1 MGESA
6 WLIIVAVLGVVAL
19 LFLVMKSKLQAF
31 LALILISFAVGLAVG
46 MTPEDIIATF
56 EKGMG
61 ETVAFIAIVIG
72 LGAMFGEVLKV
83 SGGAERLALTM
94 INKFGVNRSSWALGI
109 AGLII
114 SVPIFLDVALVILM
128 PILYTLANKT
138 KKSLLFFGVPL
149 LAGLLVA
156 HGMIPPT
163 PGPIAAATI
172 LGADI
177 GWVILFGFIAGIP
190 AMILAGPVF
199 GGFISKKI
207 HVPVPE
213 MMNEQAAALADL
225 EEIDKANN
233 KKELPSFISVISIIL
248 LPLVLMLC
256 NTLAPF
262 ILEEGS
268 VLRNI
273 LVFIGHPY
281 AALTIT
287 TLLTFFIFGTKR
299 GYSKDDIQEITTKAL
314 EPAGII
320 ILITG
325 AGGIFGEMLVAS
337 GVGDV
342 MASTMEQ
349 VQLPIVVFAFLTAV
363 LLRISVGSVTVAMV
377 TSSSIIAPILAT
389 MSISDPMMAV
399 LVITIASGAVI
410 APHVNDSGFWMVN
423 RYFGMSIGD
432 TLKSWTTL
440 ATIISFVGFGIC
452 LILSAFLM

>member
-6 WLIIVAVLGVVAL
+6 WLIIVAILGVVAL
-19 LFLVMKSKLQAF
+19 LFLVMRTKLQAF
-31 LALILISFAVGLAVG
+31 LALILISFIVGLAVG
-46 MTPEDIIATF
+46 MTPEEIIATF
-56 EKGMG
+56 ETGMG

-94 INKFGVNRSSWALGI
+94 INKFGEKRSSWALGI

-114 SVPIFLDVALVILM
+114 SIPIFLDVALVILM

-163 PGPIAAATI
+163 PGPIAASSI
-172 LGADI
+172 LGADL
-177 GWVILFGFIAGIP
+177 GWVILFGILVGVP
-190 AMILAGPVF
+190 AMILAGPVY
-199 GGFISKKI
+199 GNFISKKI

-213 MMNEQAAALADL
+213 EMNQQAAALADL
-225 EEIDKANN
+225 EEQADAKEQ
-233 KKELPSFISVISIIL
+233 KELPSFISVISIIM
-248 LPLVLMLC
+248 LPLILMLL

-287 TLLTFFIFGTKR
+287 TLLTFYIFGTKR
-299 GYSKDDIQEITTKAL
+299 GYSRDEIQQITTKSL

-342 MASTMEQ
+342 MANAMEQ
-349 VQLPIVVFAFLTAV
+349 VNLPVVVFAFLTAA
-363 LLRISVGSVTVAMV
+363 LLRLAVGSVTVAMV
-377 TSSSIIAPILAT
+377 TSSSIVAPILST

-410 APHVNDSGFWMVN
+410 APHVSDSGFWMVN
-423 RYFGMSIGD
+423 RYFGMSVGD
-432 TLKSWTTL
+432 TLKSWTVL
-440 ATIISFVGFGIC
+440 ATIISFVGFGLT
-452 LILSAFLM
+452 LILSLFLM

>member
-1 MGESA
+1 DHPNLVEMQFPYTT
-6 WLIIVAVLGVVAL
+6 
-19 LFLVMKSKLQAF
+19 LF
-31 LALILISFAVGLAVG
+31 
-46 MTPEDIIATF
+46 
-56 EKGMG
+56 
-61 ETVAFIAIVIG
+61 
-72 LGAMFGEVLKV
+72 
-83 SGGAERLALTM
+83 
-94 INKFGVNRSSWALGI
+94 RS
-109 AGLII
+109 
-114 SVPIFLDVALVILM
+114 
-128 PILYTLANKT
+128 
-138 KKSLLFFGVPL
+138 
-149 LAGLLVA
+149 
-156 HGMIPPT
+156 
-163 PGPIAAATI
+163 
-172 LGADI
+172 
-177 GWVILFGFIAGIP
+177 
-190 AMILAGPVF
+190 
-199 GGFISKKI
+199 SKKI

-262 ILEEGS
+262 ILKEGS

-325 AGGIFGEMLVAS
+325 AGGIFGEMLVSS

-363 LLRISVGSVTVAMV
+363 LLRI
-377 TSSSIIAPILAT
+377 
-389 MSISDPMMAV
+389 
-399 LVITIASGAVI
+399 
-410 APHVNDSGFWMVN
+410 
-423 RYFGMSIGD
+423 
-432 TLKSWTTL
+432 
-440 ATIISFVGFGIC
+440 
-452 LILSAFLM
+452 

>member
-262 ILEEGS
+262 ILKEGS

>member
-1 MGESA
+1 M
-6 WLIIVAVLGVVAL
+6 
-19 LFLVMKSKLQAF
+19 
-31 LALILISFAVGLAVG
+31 
-46 MTPEDIIATF
+46 IAPT
-56 EKGMG
+56 
-61 ETVAFIAIVIG
+61 
-72 LGAMFGEVLKV
+72 
-83 SGGAERLALTM
+83 SG
-94 INKFGVNRSSWALGI
+94 
-109 AGLII
+109 
-114 SVPIFLDVALVILM
+114 
-128 PILYTLANKT
+128 
-138 KKSLLFFGVPL
+138 
-149 LAGLLVA
+149 
-156 HGMIPPT
+156 PT
-163 PGPIAAATI
+163 AAATS

-233 KKELPSFISVISIIL
+233 KIELPSFISVISIIL

-262 ILEEGS
+262 ILEEGA
-268 VLRNI
+268 VLRSI

-337 GVGDV
+337 VVGVV
-342 MASTMEQ
+342 MAGKMKKL
-349 VQLPIVVFAFLTAV
+349 QLPKLDLSFLTA
-363 LLRISVGSVTVAMV
+363 
-377 TSSSIIAPILAT
+377 
-389 MSISDPMMAV
+389 
-399 LVITIASGAVI
+399 
-410 APHVNDSGFWMVN
+410 DS
-423 RYFGMSIGD
+423 
-432 TLKSWTTL
+432 L
-440 ATIISFVGFGIC
+440 
-452 LILSAFLM
+452 

>member
-1 MGESA
+1 
-6 WLIIVAVLGVVAL
+6 
-19 LFLVMKSKLQAF
+19 
-31 LALILISFAVGLAVG
+31 
-46 MTPEDIIATF
+46 
-56 EKGMG
+56 
-61 ETVAFIAIVIG
+61 
-72 LGAMFGEVLKV
+72 
-83 SGGAERLALTM
+83 
-94 INKFGVNRSSWALGI
+94 I

-190 AMILAGPVF
+190 AMSLACRVF
-199 GGFISKKI
+199 DGFSSKKI

-213 MMNEQAAALADL
+213 MMNEQAAARADL

-268 VLRNI
+268 RSEEHTSELQSR
-273 LVFIGHPY
+273 F
-281 AALTIT
+281 
-287 TLLTFFIFGTKR
+287 
-299 GYSKDDIQEITTKAL
+299 DI
-314 EPAGII
+314 
-320 ILITG
+320 
-325 AGGIFGEMLVAS
+325 VC
-337 GVGDV
+337 
-342 MASTMEQ
+342 
-349 VQLPIVVFAFLTAV
+349 
-363 LLRISVGSVTVAMV
+363 R
-377 TSSSIIAPILAT
+377 
-389 MSISDPMMAV
+389 
-399 LVITIASGAVI
+399 
-410 APHVNDSGFWMVN
+410 
-423 RYFGMSIGD
+423 
-432 TLKSWTTL
+432 
-440 ATIISFVGFGIC
+440 
-452 LILSAFLM
+452 